1 MLEQLIDQSL
11 AFGLFWGIWLLVP
24 LLIDVS
30 TTLIYFITFIFH
42 KDEQLEMMEELPF
55 YPFVTL
61 VVPVHNS
68 SDSLYKCLQSIANQ
82 VYPLECI
89 EVICVNNASEDESFN
104 TFQKFQIDHPDMH
117 VMWSSLDHPGKS
129 IALNAGIYTGQGVYM
144 MNVDSDVW
152 LDPEAVLNVVRTFEA
167 DPSIVAATGAIRV
180 DKVLGENSNFIDIV
194 NYCEV
199 IEYLQAFD
207 VGRRYQNIKNSLFTL
222 SGAFSIFRRDILMK
236 SFLYQTRTV
245 SEDTDLTF
253 NIRQA
258 IAESQGRIGFVSKAI
273 AYVEPI
279 ESLSRLYSQRVR
291 WQRGE
296 VEVMGVYFDKAPG
309 ILDALQDFS
318 GRILISDH
326 SIAFLRLAWTFLLPF
341 MYFLGYPLPTIV
353 IAMLGLFVCYLLV
366 ETSSFAVAYKS
377 VAPAY
382 QEELR
387 RIWWVVLF
395 MPLYRYLTYW
405 FRLAGIIMALTEPAS
420 WKVENPVGQIENALR
435 DEYEAFIKRM
445 ELLRR

>member
-1 MLEQLIDQSL
+1 
-11 AFGLFWGIWLLVP
+11 
-24 LLIDVS
+24 
-30 TTLIYFITFIFH
+30 
-42 KDEQLEMMEELPF
+42 
-55 YPFVTL
+55 
-61 VVPVHNS
+61 
-68 SDSLYKCLQSIANQ
+68 
-82 VYPLECI
+82 
-89 EVICVNNASEDESFN
+89 
-104 TFQKFQIDHPDMH
+104 
-117 VMWSSLDHPGKS
+117 
-129 IALNAGIYTGQGVYM
+129 
-144 MNVDSDVW
+144 
-152 LDPEAVLNVVRTFEA
+152 
-167 DPSIVAATGAIRV
+167 
-180 DKVLGENSNFIDIV
+180 
-194 NYCEV
+194 
-199 IEYLQAFD
+199 